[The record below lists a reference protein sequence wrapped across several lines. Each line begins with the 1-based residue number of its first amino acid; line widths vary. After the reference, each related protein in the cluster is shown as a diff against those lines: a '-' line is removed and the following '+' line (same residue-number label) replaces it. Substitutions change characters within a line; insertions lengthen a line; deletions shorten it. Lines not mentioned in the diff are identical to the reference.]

1 MAAAP
6 PDPDA
11 DRAHMQAAL
20 ALAARGLGNTW
31 PNPAVGCVIVGADGR
46 VLGRGWTQPGGR
58 PHAETEALARAGD
71 HARGATAYVTLEPC
85 SHWGRTPPCCD
96 ALIRA
101 GIRRVVVAAGD
112 PDPRVDGRGLARL
125 REAGVIVELGLGRE
139 AAQRLDAGFASRITR
154 GLPLVTLKLAT
165 TLDGRIAT
173 AEGESQWITGAAARR
188 EAHALRARHDAIL
201 VGSGTVLADDPEL
214 TVRIPGMA
222 RVPLARVVADGRL
235 RTPLSAKLVA
245 TAREVPTWIATSTGH
260 RPPALAPYQAAGVV
274 ILPLRRPR
282 GTGGRGGRT
291 GLDPRALLE
300 ALAQRGITRVLAEGG
315 AGIAAALLRADLVDR
330 LAWFHAPGVMG
341 GDGMP
346 AVRPLPLASLSAMPR
361 FRRGASRPLGEDWLT
376 EFERDR
382 EAGPAGSAPE
392 EEDSQGQCSPAS

>member
-1 MAAAP
+1 MTAS
-6 PDPDA
+6 DD
-11 DRAHMQAAL
+11 DTAHMRAAL

-31 PNPAVGCVIVGADGR
+31 PNPAVGCVIVAPDGR
-46 VLGRGWTQPGGR
+46 VVGRGWTQPGGR
-58 PHAETEALARAGD
+58 PHAETEALARAGEA
-71 HARGATAYVTLEPC
+71 ARGATAYVTLEPC

-101 GIRRVVVAAGD
+101 GIRRVVVATGD

-125 REAGVIVELGLGRE
+125 RAAGVTVELGLGGE
-139 AAQRLDAGFASRITR
+139 AARRLNAGFARRITR

-173 AEGESQWITGAAARR
+173 AGGESKWITGPAARR

-214 TVRIPGMA
+214 TVRIPGLA

-235 RTPLSAKLVA
+235 RTPLTAKLVA
-245 TAREVPTWIATSTGH
+245 TAREVPTWIATTIGR
-260 RPPALAPYQAAGVV
+260 RPAELAPYQEAGVA
-274 ILPLRRPR
+274 ILPLPRPR
-282 GTGGRGGRT
+282 QPGAAGRGARS
-291 GLDPRALLE
+291 GLDLRALLG
-300 ALAQRGITRVLAEGG
+300 ALAQRGVTRVLAEGG
-315 AGIAAALLRADLVDR
+315 AGIAAALLREGLVDR

-341 GDGMP
+341 GDGLP

-361 FRRGASRPLGEDWLT
+361 FRRVASRPVGADWLT
-376 EFERDR
+376 EFER
-382 EAGPAGSAPE
+382 AE
-392 EEDSQGQCSPAS
+392 EEDEGPCSPGS